1 MLLEFAMGL
10 AGAPVTVAYY
20 LKNKAALDA
29 AGAVS
34 IVDGTAHIAAHLDEL
49 NADPQVTSISFSGP
63 LDANGTPLTLTL
75 AQALNDTHALAA
87 FTSTV
92 CIAATSS
99 AGAIEALTASQIAQ
113 LSLSGV
119 TQLVATDQG
128 VDLTAAQKQALGAVR
143 LAIVQPYSGG
153 SVDVI
158 RYQSSGLLAS
168 VSYRGIVGQP
178 YTDYTIFYGSD
189 AKPTNASY
197 SNGMKET
204 WTYSPDGSYYTT
216 SYGLDG
222 RPMSASFSNGLTK
235 TWAYNADGSYSI
247 AYTGVTGQNY
257 TSYTVDYGTDGEP
270 ASASYSNGMTASWT
284 YLANGSYDVL
294 YAQVT
299 GEPYSDYEMHYG
311 SAGKPITAFYNN
323 GMMATWTYNPDGTH
337 SIAYDGVTG
346 QAYTSYTVDY
356 GTDGKPTSAA
366 YSNGMTATWTYNT
379 DGTSQIDYAGVTGAA
394 FAASSLTDDAD
405 GRPATA
411 TYNNGM
417 TASWTYLSNGSHDVL
432 YDGVTGQPYS
442 AYEMHYGSDG
452 RPTTAFYNNGMMAT
466 WTYADGSYAVAY
478 DGVTG
483 SSYTSDTINYGLDG
497 RPESATY
504 SSGMTSTWTY
514 ADDGAHVVAYQGM
527 SGSAGYTSHA
537 SVINASGQTVA
548 DAEDMNDGSGILRL
562 FGSNLT
568 ISSSASGLNVT
579 TGAVSFDVTAHANET
594 IAVKQANAEIFDFS
608 SGFGDASISGLQAGG
623 AESNVIQFNLSMFSG
638 LSSTNTASQNLA
650 DLLASGA
657 AMQSGNNVTIADL
670 AGDVLTLK
678 DVTTTM
684 LSASANSSFK
694 FV

>member
-1 MLLEFAMGL
+1 VAVLLEFAMGL

-20 LKNKAALDA
+20 LQNKAALDA

-34 IVDGTAHIAAHLDEL
+34 IVDGAAHVAAHLDEL
-49 NADPQVTSISFSGP
+49 NADPQVTSISLSGP
-63 LDANGTPLTLTL
+63 LHANGAPLTLTL

-87 FTSTV
+87 FSSTV

-99 AGAIEALTASQIAQ
+99 AGTIEALTASQIAQ
-113 LSLSGV
+113 LSFSGV

-128 VDLTAAQKQALGAVR
+128 VDLTAAQKQALGTVR
-143 LAIVQPYSGG
+143 VAIVQPYSGG
-153 SVDVI
+153 SAEVI

-168 VSYRGIVGQP
+168 VSSRGIVGQP

-189 AKPTNASY
+189 
-197 SNGMKET
+197 
-204 WTYSPDGSYYTT
+204 
-216 SYGLDG
+216 G
-222 RPMSASFSNGLTK
+222 RPTSASFSNGLTK

-257 TSYTVDYGTDGEP
+257 TSCTVDYGTDGERM
-270 ASASYSNGMTASWT
+270 SASYSNGMTASWT
-284 YLANGSYDVL
+284 YLANGSYDFL

-311 SAGKPITAFYNN
+311 SDGKPITAFYSN

-337 SIAYDGVTG
+337 SVAYDGVAG
-346 QAYTSYTVDY
+346 QAYTYYTVDY

-366 YSNGMTATWTYNT
+366 YSNGMTATWTYNA
-379 DGTSQIDYAGVTGAA
+379 DATSQIDYAGVTGAA
-394 FAASSLTDDAD
+394 FTAYSLTNDAD
-405 GRPATA
+405 GRPARA

-417 TASWTYLSNGSHDVL
+417 TAYWTYLSNGSHDVL

-452 RPTTAFYNNGMMAT
+452 RPTTAFFNNGMMAT
-466 WTYADGSYAVAY
+466 WTYDADGSYSVAY

-504 SSGMTSTWTY
+504 SNGMTSIWTY
-514 ADDGAHVVAYQGM
+514 ADDGAHVVAYQVM
-527 SGSAGYTSHA
+527 NGSAGYTSHA
-537 SVINASGQTVA
+537 SVIDASGQTAA
-548 DAEDMNDGSGILRL
+548 DAQDMNDGSGILRL

-568 ISSSASGLNVT
+568 ISSSASGLNVA
-579 TGAVSFDVTAHANET
+579 TGADSFDVTAHANET
-594 IAVKQANAEIFDFS
+594 IAVKQASAETFDFS

-623 AESNVIQFNLSMFSG
+623 AGSDVIQFDLSMFSG

-650 DLLASGA
+650 ELLASGA

-670 AGDVLTLK
+670 AGDVLTLE

-684 LSASANSSFK
+684 LSASGNSSFK